1 MLMAKPATDFRL
13 GMAFALTSAL
23 SFGMSGPF
31 AKALMDAGWSPTAA
45 VIARLAGGAVVLA
58 VFATVVRPQWVRE
71 ALRHARTVVLYG
83 VIPIAGAQLCYY
95 NAVAHMSV
103 AVALLLEYTAPVMV
117 VGWIWATTR
126 RRPSSGTLA
135 GVALAVAGI
144 MLVLNVFG
152 GETTRVDTT
161 GVIWGLTAAVCAVF
175 YFMMSD
181 KVTAS
186 KDEDADDAEG
196 GLNAITLATGG
207 LVVGGAAVT
216 ALGVVGILPLTF
228 TTNDV
233 VIAGITAPW
242 FVPLFVLG
250 VFSTAIAYTLGISGV
265 ARLRPSFASLVG
277 LSEVLFAVLWAWL
290 LIGEAITP
298 LQAIGGAVVLAGL
311 TLARQG
317 DRPIEAGISAR
328 SRARNDGERAEV
340 PKDQLG

>member
-1 MLMAKPATDFRL
+1 MLMVKPATDFRL

-58 VFATVVRPQWVRE
+58 VFATLVRPQWPRE
-71 ALRHARTVVLYG
+71 ALQHARTVVLYG
-83 VIPIAGAQLCYY
+83 LIPIAGAQLCYY

-103 AVALLLEYTAPVMV
+103 GVALLLEYTAPVMV

-126 RRPSSGTLA
+126 RRPSTGTLA

-144 MLVLNVFG
+144 MLVLNIFG
-152 GETTRVDTT
+152 GETNSVDTT

-181 KVTAS
+181 RVTSSAES
-186 KDEDADDAEG
+186 DADGAEG
-196 GLNAITLATGG
+196 GLAAITLATGG

-216 ALGVVGILPLTF
+216 ALGVVGIMPLTF

-233 VIAGITAPW
+233 VIAGVTAPW
-242 FVPLFVLG
+242 FVPLLVLG
-250 VFSTAIAYTLGISGV
+250 VVSTAIAYTLGIGGV

-290 LIGEAITP
+290 LIGEAMTP

-317 DRPIEAGISAR
+317 DRPIEAAPAERPQLATRR
-328 SRARNDGERAEV
+328 S
-340 PKDQLG
+340 P

>member
-1 MLMAKPATDFRL
+1 MLMVKPATNFRL

-58 VFATVVRPQWVRE
+58 VFATLVRPQWARE
-71 ALRHARTVVLYG
+71 ALQHARTVVLYG
-83 VIPIAGAQLCYY
+83 LIPIAGAQLCYY

-135 GVALAVAGI
+135 GVGLAIAGI
-144 MLVLNVFG
+144 MLVLNIFG
-152 GETTRVDTT
+152 GEATRVDTT

-181 KVTAS
+181 KVS
-186 KDEDADDAEG
+186 GSGADDAEG
-196 GLNAITLATGG
+196 GLNTLTLATGG
-207 LVVGGAAVT
+207 LLVGGAAVT
-216 ALGVVGILPLTF
+216 ALGIFGILPLTF

-233 VIAGITAPW
+233 VVAGITAPW
-242 FVPLFVLG
+242 FVPLVVLG
-250 VFSTAIAYTLGISGV
+250 VISTAIAYTLGIGGV
-265 ARLRPSFASLVG
+265 ARLRPGFASLMG

-311 TLARQG
+311 ALARQG
-317 DRPIEAGISAR
+317 DRPIEAAP
-328 SRARNDGERAEV
+328 AERPQLAVAE
-340 PKDQLG
+340 

>member
-1 MLMAKPATDFRL
+1 MLMVKPATDFRL

-58 VFATVVRPQWVRE
+58 VFATLVRPQWPRE
-71 ALRHARTVVLYG
+71 ALQHARTVVLYG
-83 VIPIAGAQLCYY
+83 LIPIAGAQLCYY

-103 AVALLLEYTAPVMV
+103 GVALLLEYTAPVMV

-126 RRPSSGTLA
+126 RRPSTGTLA
-135 GVALAVAGI
+135 GVALAIAGI
-144 MLVLNVFG
+144 MLVLNIFG
-152 GETTRVDTT
+152 GETNNVDTT

-181 KVTAS
+181 RVTSSAES
-186 KDEDADDAEG
+186 DADGAEG
-196 GLNAITLATGG
+196 GLAAITLATGG

-216 ALGVVGILPLTF
+216 ALGVVGIMPLMF

-233 VIAGITAPW
+233 VIAGVTAPV
-242 FVPLFVLG
+242 FVPLLVLG
-250 VFSTAIAYTLGISGV
+250 VVSTAIAYTLGIGGV

-290 LIGEAITP
+290 LIGEAMTP

-317 DRPIEAGISAR
+317 DRPIEAAPAERPQLATRR
-328 SRARNDGERAEV
+328 S
-340 PKDQLG
+340 P